1 MYGLEEYRQVVQAKK
16 KELIAFRDHFKQEAD
31 REVDDF
37 KNKSDEA
44 FAKCMEIMEDLFD
57 NIETL
62 AVAQVALKAQI
73 DILRDIVVQLPEVRN
88 NEKIKRDLNNLTKQY
103 ESSF

>member
-31 REVDDF
+31 REGDDF
-37 KNKSDEA
+37 KNKSDGA

-73 DILRDIVVQLPEVRN
+73 DILRDIVVQLPEVTN
-88 NEKIKRDLNNLTKQY
+88 NEKIKQDLHNLTKQY